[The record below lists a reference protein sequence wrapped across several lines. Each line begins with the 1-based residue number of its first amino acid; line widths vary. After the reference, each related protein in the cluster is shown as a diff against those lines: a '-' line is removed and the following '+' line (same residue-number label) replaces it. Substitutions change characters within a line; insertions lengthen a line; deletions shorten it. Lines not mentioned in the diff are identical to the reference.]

1 MATVTAFRISSKI
14 ARIVSACE
22 RLGQLKLVKR
32 GRRRRHLLTNFLSR
46 YPSNF
51 SCDTIPCISGRGN
64 KVIQPVDARGLRQL
78 VHPHARQ
85 RTTMPSRSF
94 VAHRFCVPLMTLG
107 LTRNLMR
114 FLPSLDIAGCCLPW
128 IDAPLVADD
137 PAVHLAHLLEVVD

>member
-1 MATVTAFRISSKI
+1 MTTIAVLRVRSKI

-22 RLGQLKLVKR
+22 RLRQLKFVKR
-32 GRRRRHLLTNFLSR
+32 RRGRRHLLTSFLSR

-51 SCDTIPCISGRGN
+51 SCDTDSYISGGGN
-64 KVIQPVDARGLRQL
+64 KAIQPVHAGGLRQL

-85 RTTMPSRSF
+85 RTTLPSRSF
-94 VAHRFCVPLMTLG
+94 VAHRFCVSLMTLG
-107 LTRNLMR
+107 LARNLMR
-114 FLPSLDIAGCCLPW
+114 FLPCLDIAGCRLTR